1 MKRAFVL
8 FHCCLI
14 LSRKRRRLL
23 PLGSS
28 ICSRPDVITIAA
40 PKAGFAL
47 CIALLMS
54 AHPHQNMCLLPKLV
68 AMCENGGIPF
78 GLIF

>member
-1 MKRAFVL
+1 MKRPFVL

-14 LSRKRRRLL
+14 LSRKRRRRL

-28 ICSRPDVITIAA
+28 ICSRPDVTIAA